1 MRRCVIFGGGELKDI
16 RFTQS
21 LLREDDYIVCADRGY
36 AYCAAMGRKPDLI
49 LGDFDSYNGKLP
61 PGCEV
66 LRYPIEKDDTDTML
80 AVKEAIRR
88 EFADILMLGM
98 LGGRLDHTLAN
109 LQTLLYLRRH
119 GARGYLYDNDFVWT
133 AVENETITVEQTV
146 EWGLLSVFC
155 LGAPASG
162 IDEKGVQYPLS
173 HASLSAEFPLGVSNH
188 IIEPKARITVR
199 KGALIV
205 GWELPSGGVVSEIK

>member
-66 LRYPIEKDDTDTML
+66 LRYPIEKDCRITAL
-80 AVKEAIRR
+80 RGGQSAAIP
-88 EFADILMLGM
+88 
-98 LGGRLDHTLAN
+98 
-109 LQTLLYLRRH
+109 Y
-119 GARGYLYDNDFVWT
+119 ARGFHF
-133 AVENETITVEQTV
+133 
-146 EWGLLSVFC
+146 SVFC
-155 LGAPASG
+155 HS
-162 IDEKGVQYPLS
+162 D
-173 HASLSAEFPLGVSNH
+173 SAEGVSIRHAKYELDNAQITNGFPIGVSNSFLPGEDAV
-188 IIEPKARITVR
+188 ISVESGILV
-199 KGALIV
+199 IV
-205 GWELPSGGVVSEIK
+205 ANMGK

>member
-49 LGDFDSYNGKLP
+49 LGDFDSYSGKLP

-88 EFADILMLGM
+88 EFADILMLGDAGRAAGPH
-98 LGGRLDHTLAN
+98 LGKHPDNRLC
-109 LQTLLYLRRH
+109 
-119 GARGYLYDNDFVWT
+119 GA
-133 AVENETITVEQTV
+133 A
-146 EWGLLSVFC
+146 WGLGQHRREGLPHHRPARRAERGNSLCAGFHFSVFC
-155 LGAPASG
+155 HS
-162 IDEKGVQYPLS
+162 D
-173 HASLSAEFPLGVSNH
+173 SAEGVSIRHAKYELENAQITNGFPIGVSNSFLPGEDAV
-188 IIEPKARITVR
+188 ISVESGILV
-199 KGALIV
+199 IV
-205 GWELPSGGVVSEIK
+205 ANMGK

>member
-49 LGDFDSYNGKLP
+49 LGDFDSYSGKLP

-66 LRYPIEKDDTDTML
+66 LRYPIEKDDTDTGH
-80 AVKEAIRR
+80 AIRHALDQGYR
-88 EFADILMLGM
+88 TLILVCA

-109 LQTLLYLRRH
+109 IQNAASAAAEGANVTILDEREEITFLTGGTLRLPRRK
-119 GARGYLYDNDFVWT
+119 G
-133 AVENETITVEQTV
+133 
-146 EWGLLSVFC
+146 WGLSVFSLTDRCTGVC
-155 LGAPASG
+155 LR
-162 IDEKGVQYPLS
+162 GVKYRLED
-173 HASLSAEFPLGVSNH
+173 AVLTNRVPLGVSN
-188 IIEPKARITVR
+188 EFAAPEA
-199 KGALIV
+199 
-205 GWELPSGGVVSEIK
+205 EISLTQGILMIAQTKK

>member
-109 LQTLLYLRRH
+109 IQTIVYAVQH
-119 GARGYLYDNDFVWT
+119 GASASIVEKDCRITALRGGQST
-133 AVENETITVEQTV
+133 AIPYAR
-146 EWGLLSVFC
+146 GFHFSVFC
-155 LGAPASG
+155 HS
-162 IDEKGVQYPLS
+162 D
-173 HASLSAEFPLGVSNH
+173 SAEGVSIRHAKYELENDQITNGFPIGVSNSF
-188 IIEPKARITVR
+188 
-199 KGALIV
+199 
-205 GWELPSGGVVSEIK
+205 LPGEDAVVSVESGILVIVANMGK

>member
-98 LGGRLDHTLAN
+98 LG
-109 LQTLLYLRRH
+109 
-119 GARGYLYDNDFVWT
+119 
-133 AVENETITVEQTV
+133 
-146 EWGLLSVFC
+146 
-155 LGAPASG
+155 
-162 IDEKGVQYPLS
+162 
-173 HASLSAEFPLGVSNH
+173 
-188 IIEPKARITVR
+188 
-199 KGALIV
+199 
-205 GWELPSGGVVSEIK
+205 

>member
-66 LRYPIEKDDTDTML
+66 LRYPSEKDDTDTML

-109 LQTLLYLRRH
+109 IQTIVYAEQH
-119 GARGYLYDNDFVWT
+119 GASAGM
-133 AVENETITVEQTV
+133 VEEECRITPLGGGQGAEH
-146 EWGLLSVFC
+146 E
-155 LGAPASG
+155 GAPERVAVLAESPDRPVPRDGHPVRAS
-162 IDEKGVQYPLS
+162 DPRKS
-173 HASLSAEFPLGVSNH
+173 HHDGHTDVS
-188 IIEPKARITVR
+188 
-199 KGALIV
+199 
-205 GWELPSGGVVSEIK
+205 

>member
-66 LRYPIEKDDTDTML
+66 LRYPIEKDDTAKAAKD
-80 AVKEAIRR
+80 AGEP
-88 EFADILMLGM
+88 
-98 LGGRLDHTLAN
+98 
-109 LQTLLYLRRH
+109 LR
-119 GARGYLYDNDFVWT
+119 A
-133 AVENETITVEQTV
+133 A
-146 EWGLLSVFC
+146 SVIFR
-155 LGAPASG
+155 AA
-162 IDEKGVQYPLS
+162 
-173 HASLSAEFPLGVSNH
+173 
-188 IIEPKARITVR
+188 
-199 KGALIV
+199 GALERARSLAEPV
-205 GWELPSGGVVSEIK
+205 PYR

>member
-1 MRRCVIFGGGELKDI
+1 M
-16 RFTQS
+16 S
-21 LLREDDYIVCADRGY
+21 A
-36 AYCAAMGRKPDLI
+36 
-49 LGDFDSYNGKLP
+49 
-61 PGCEV
+61 GCPV
-66 LRYPIEKDDTDTML
+66 EKDDTDTML
-80 AVKEAIRR
+80 AVKTWGWSRAAAS
-88 EFADILMLGM
+88 FTFTAAPAA
-98 LGGRLDHTLAN
+98 GGWTTTLAN